1 MPKTDKPLEKAIEA
15 AVVKYANTKGMMV
28 KKMQTGIGG
37 SAGWPDRMFIAKSG
51 KLFFIEF
58 KREGGKLSDWQELLI
73 NQLRGYKQLVYVV
86 DNITYGKEVID
97 EYASKDS

>member
-1 MPKTDKPLEKAIEA
+1 MPKASKPLEKTIEA
-15 AVVKYANTKGMMV
+15 AIVKYANAKGMMC
-28 KKMQTGIGG
+28 KKLQTGIGG

-73 NQLRGYKQLVYVV
+73 HQLRAHKQLVYVV
-86 DNITYGKEVID
+86 DNVIYGKEVID
-97 EYASKDS
+97 EYAAKDS